1 MFCIEFFYRNDI
13 IVILYLRSLKMNF
26 LHLKYLIEVEKYESI
41 SKAAQHLYINQPR
54 LSKIIKEIEEEANI
68 KIFERHNKG
77 VVPTTKGREFLSQ
90 AKKIVQE
97 VDYLKNMYQDDP
109 HKLNLDIC
117 VPRSSYISE
126 AFIEYLKMDNNM
138 KKKLNLNY
146 RETNSFDTIQNVYDG
161 ENNLGIVRFPLRDQD
176 YYFNIL
182 NLKELTYEKLF
193 TFDYQIL
200 ISKDNPLK
208 DKDIYMKDLKKQ
220 IVRYDEKVLHSDLN
234 EALYEKTISSKLLY
248 YSVDQLQLQAVENT
262 DTRTQ
267 ITLHAILHQLILSPN
282 HQISASNQ
290 PVDLKLYRAR
300 YPQRMKS
307 KDQAVYAEKECPR
320 CGSNFVPDQDGC
332 CSYCGYRLP
341 IDNSKWRILEQ

>member
-1 MFCIEFFYRNDI
+1 
-13 IVILYLRSLKMNF
+13 MNF

-138 KKKLNLNY
+138 KKKLINSVILLIIAGILFFVVSKWASSVDSYTKILDTLNEMQKKALALTGASTALATGAAAIPGDATTPLANKLMDMAGY
-146 RETNSFDTIQNVYDG
+146 MVIVYAV
-161 ENNLGIVRFPLRDQD
+161 I
-176 YYFNIL
+176 II
-182 NLKELTYEKLF
+182 EKL
-193 TFDYQIL
+193 
-200 ISKDNPLK
+200 S
-208 DKDIYMKDLKKQ
+208 
-220 IVRYDEKVLHSDLN
+220 
-234 EALYEKTISSKLLY
+234 A
-248 YSVDQLQLQAVENT
+248 NT
-262 DTRTQ
+262 
-267 ITLHAILHQLILSPN
+267 
-282 HQISASNQ
+282 
-290 PVDLKLYRAR
+290 
-300 YPQRMKS
+300 
-307 KDQAVYAEKECPR
+307 
-320 CGSNFVPDQDGC
+320 
-332 CSYCGYRLP
+332 YRLF
-341 IDNSKWRILEQ
+341 SFQKF

>member
-1 MFCIEFFYRNDI
+1 
-13 IVILYLRSLKMNF
+13 MNF

-138 KKKLNLNY
+138 KKELNLNY

-220 IVRYDEKVLHSDLN
+220 IMSIVTDSTPLEEPKNPDNNIAKLYALFASIEKQNEMKEKFLAGNYGYGHAKTELLNAVLEYFGEARERREKLAQDMNYIHDVLFEGGKKARAIAQEKVMKAK
-234 EALYEKTISSKLLY
+234 EAVGIIGNMYKY
-248 YSVDQLQLQAVENT
+248 Y
-262 DTRTQ
+262 
-267 ITLHAILHQLILSPN
+267 
-282 HQISASNQ
+282 
-290 PVDLKLYRAR
+290 
-300 YPQRMKS
+300 
-307 KDQAVYAEKECPR
+307 
-320 CGSNFVPDQDGC
+320 
-332 CSYCGYRLP
+332 
-341 IDNSKWRILEQ
+341 

>member
-1 MFCIEFFYRNDI
+1 
-13 IVILYLRSLKMNF
+13 MNF

-138 KKKLNLNY
+138 KKELNLNY

-193 TFDYQIL
+193 TFDYQKIIL
-200 ISKDNPLK
+200 LKIKIS
-208 DKDIYMKDLKKQ
+208 I
-220 IVRYDEKVLHSDLN
+220 
-234 EALYEKTISSKLLY
+234 
-248 YSVDQLQLQAVENT
+248 
-262 DTRTQ
+262 
-267 ITLHAILHQLILSPN
+267 
-282 HQISASNQ
+282 
-290 PVDLKLYRAR
+290 
-300 YPQRMKS
+300 
-307 KDQAVYAEKECPR
+307 
-320 CGSNFVPDQDGC
+320 
-332 CSYCGYRLP
+332 
-341 IDNSKWRILEQ
+341 